1 MENKASKIKVG
12 LCALLGYSVL
22 NIVRN
27 ALLAIGITVVSKIGI
42 KFIRYRL
49 EDVIFFITF
58 YIGFKVSSLIGK
70 KLLKAED
77 AERRYNGTIGIL
89 FIINYAYFIVDYF
102 RYSEGNLFYLISS
115 LFIGIL
121 LFYTNRKNKIE
132 E

>member
-1 MENKASKIKVG
+1 MENKVSKIKVG
-12 LCALLGYSVL
+12 LCALLGYSIL

-27 ALLAIGITVVSKIGI
+27 VLLAIGITVVSKIGI
-42 KFIRYRL
+42 NFIRYRL

-58 YIGFKVSSLIGK
+58 YIGFKVSSLIGE
-70 KLLKAED
+70 KLLKTED

-89 FIINYAYFIVDYF
+89 FIIYYAYFIVDYF

-121 LFYTNRKNKIE
+121 LFFTNRENKVE